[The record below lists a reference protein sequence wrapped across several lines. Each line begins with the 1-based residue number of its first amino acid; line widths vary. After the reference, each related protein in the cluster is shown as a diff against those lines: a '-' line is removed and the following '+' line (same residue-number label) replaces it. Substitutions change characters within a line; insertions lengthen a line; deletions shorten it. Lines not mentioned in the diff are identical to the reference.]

1 MPSPLG
7 HALAGLATAW
17 GADAVS
23 GRPPSARPLV
33 VGWGGSLTAWC
44 ILLATLPD
52 LDLLFH
58 AHRSFTHSVTA
69 AVLVLIIAVAVTGR
83 VTRGRRWR
91 IAITCAVAY
100 GTHLLLDWLA
110 TDTCFPYG
118 IQALWPFSHEWFISG
133 WNLFPQTERLRLF
146 SRSTIET
153 NLIAMA
159 WEAAILVPIVAVVG
173 LVRVKTLAG
182 LPAKVASSHET
193 AQ

>member
-17 GADAVS
+17 GADAVNGTRRRAPRRS
-23 GRPPSARPLV
+23 V
-33 VGWGGSLTAWC
+33 DSLTVAC
-44 ILLATLPD
+44 VVLAAIPD
-52 LDLLFH
+52 VDLLFH

-69 AVLVLIIAVAVTGR
+69 VALVLIISAAVTGQ
-83 VTRGRRWR
+83 VTSERRWR
-91 IAITCAVAY
+91 VSGTCAAAY
-100 GTHLLLDWLA
+100 ATHLLLDWLA
-110 TDTCFPYG
+110 TDTYFPYG
-118 IQALWPFSHEWFISG
+118 IQALWPFSREWFISG

-159 WEAAILVPIVAVVG
+159 WEAAMLAPIVVVAW
-173 LVRVKTLAG
+173 LVRVKALAG
-182 LPAKVASSHET
+182 LPAEVAGSHEA